1 MKQFLNAPTAAVADM
16 VAGLLATSPHL
27 RALEGQHV
35 LLDAQQDPSRVA
47 LISGGGSGHEP
58 AHAGFVGPGM
68 LTAAVLGEVFAS
80 PSVEAVTQAIR
91 AVSTPPG
98 VLLIVKNYTGDRLNF
113 GLAAEQ
119 VRRGGP
125 RRPAERPPPPW
136 RGATRHFSKTCF
148 KKHHKTIPWG
158 QSLQAHTGADGYVRG
173 ITPG

>member
-80 PSVEAVTQAIR
+80 PSVEAVAQAIR

-125 RRPAERPPPPW
+125 RRPSERPRRPPL
-136 RGATRHFSKTCF
+136 RRRH
-148 KKHHKTIPWG
+148 
-158 QSLQAHTGADGYVRG
+158 
-173 ITPG
+173 